1 MTSCNS
7 EGIAEF
13 IRLVGELEDLVE
25 SMSDYE
31 KKFMYDNIDR
41 IEKYGDKV
49 TVSEAQ
55 LEFIRRVYKR
65 IL

>member
-13 IRLVGELEDLVE
+13 IRLVGELEDFVE